1 MNPILYLE
9 SKKDKNSKLL
19 YNLRNIVEYCI
30 PNYFYRKKLEN
41 KLSHFKNYKEFDINS
56 RLSYYN
62 KLEKPYC
69 CNDKFIKI
77 KDFTLGNKYTPH
89 TYYWDT
95 YQYTRYFNSKNKIAF
110 AFGDVT
116 YIPEFP
122 QIVKS
127 RPIAGNN
134 KNSILLNLDK
144 VRHFIFVSDDNTF
157 ESKENLLIG
166 RGGIYQKHRIQFYEK
181 YFHHPLCNLGHVGHK
196 HIHPKWCTDS
206 LPISRHL
213 KYKFIL
219 CLEGNDVASN
229 LKWVMS
235 SNSIA
240 VMPKPKYETWFMEG
254 KLKENYHYIEIK
266 DDYSDLEEKL
276 EYYIEHTEE
285 ALEIINNA
293 HRFVDEFR
301 DQNKEDLIALLVLKK
316 YFKLQE
322 ECK

>member
-1 MNPILYLE
+1 MNPFLYLE
-9 SKKDKNSKLL
+9 SRKDKNSKLL
-19 YNLRNIVEYCI
+19 YNVRNLGRYCI
-30 PNYFYRKKLEN
+30 PNYFCRKKLEN
-41 KLSHFKNYKEFDINS
+41 KLSLLKNYNESDIKT

-62 KLEKPYC
+62 KLEKPYY

-77 KDFTLGNKYTPH
+77 KDFTLSKNYRPH

-95 YQYTRYFNSKNKIAF
+95 YQYTRYFNSENKISF
-110 AFGDVT
+110 TFGDVT
-116 YIPEFP
+116 HIPEFP

-127 RPIAGNN
+127 RPITEDNQ
-134 KNSILLNLDK
+134 NSILLNLDK
-144 VRHFIFVSDDNTF
+144 RRHFIFVNDNNRF
-157 ESKENLLIG
+157 EDKQNLLIG
-166 RGGIYQKHRIQFYEK
+166 RGGIYQKHRVQFYEK
-181 YFHHPLCNLGHVGHK
+181 YFHNPLCNLGHVGHK
-196 HIHPKWCTDS
+196 DIHPEWRADP

-254 KLKENYHYIEIK
+254 KLKGNYHFIEIK

-276 EYYIEHTEE
+276 GYYSEHTKE

-293 HRFVDEFR
+293 HKFVDEFR
-301 DQNKEDLIALLVLKK
+301 DPNKEDLIALLVLKK
-316 YFKLQE
+316 YFDLQKKRE
-322 ECK
+322 